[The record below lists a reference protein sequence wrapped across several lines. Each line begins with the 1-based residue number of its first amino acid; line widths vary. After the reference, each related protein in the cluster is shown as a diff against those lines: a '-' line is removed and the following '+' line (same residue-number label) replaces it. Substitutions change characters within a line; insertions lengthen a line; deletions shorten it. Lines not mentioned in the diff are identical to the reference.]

1 MAMLHLLCIFVINTT
16 GIHGLTSA
24 VYKPTA
30 RKLFCHIQLLEFDD
44 QAKHLNNF
52 QFPSAE
58 KAQIQYRGL
67 RWKLIVHNVCR
78 LALAMY

>member
-1 MAMLHLLCIFVINTT
+1 MAMLHLLCIFLINTT
-16 GIHGLTSA
+16 GAPSLTSA
-24 VYKPTA
+24 VSKPTA

-58 KAQIQYRGL
+58 KH
-67 RWKLIVHNVCR
+67 KHNTGD
-78 LALAMY
+78 